1 MYYNILMKPSSRT
14 ALLLHA
20 DVSKSSPGL
29 AMTSV
34 RFFEYDPCGREV
46 VWSFIKF
53 VIIYCGNV
61 LVVSLL
67 YVKKKSPFFIGQ
79 IY

>member
-1 MYYNILMKPSSRT
+1 MKPSSRT

-34 RFFEYDPCGREV
+34 SFFEYGPRGREV
-46 VWSFIKF
+46 AWNFIKF
-53 VIIYCGNV
+53 FIIYYGNM

-67 YVKKKSPFFIGQ
+67 YVKRKSRFFMCQ
-79 IY
+79 IYVMS